1 MPDLL
6 ARQPIVAGPGLAV
19 YVDRQEV
26 DIWARQPFAYGPDL
40 STARGYPIADAAV
53 APPPAEVT
61 GANVTDDAS
70 IPSPT
75 VQVDLAV
82 SGANVTDDASIP
94 SPTVAT
100 WALVSVTGANVTDDA
115 SIPSPTLSTTAG
127 LSLTVELTS
136 FVRHAWMV
144 PAQVRRERGDG

>member
-6 ARQPIVAGPGLAV
+6 ARQPIVAGPDLAL

-40 STARGYPIADAAV
+40 STARGYPIADAAA

-61 GANVTDDAS
+61 DANVTDDAS

-75 VQVDLAV
+75 V
-82 SGANVTDDASIP
+82 S
-94 SPTVAT
+94 T

-127 LSLTVELTS
+127 LALTVEFTS